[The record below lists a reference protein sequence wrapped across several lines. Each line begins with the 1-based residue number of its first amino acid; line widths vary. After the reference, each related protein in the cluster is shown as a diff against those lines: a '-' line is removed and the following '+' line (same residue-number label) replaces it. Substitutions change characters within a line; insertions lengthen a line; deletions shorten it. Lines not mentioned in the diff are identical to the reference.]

1 MKIRH
6 KNNIDETL
14 AKVKKHLKD
23 DMIISIEPVGKGA
36 TTLQK
41 RYYWAVIISEIEKG
55 ENGELINELMESRLS
70 QLGAKRTNYIHEYL
84 KQMFAPIKDEQVVG
98 LSSMSTIEIENY
110 MSKCRQYASVA
121 LSIYIPLPN
130 ESGYIF

>member
-6 KNNIDETL
+6 KSNVDETL
-14 AKVKKHLKD
+14 EKIKNHLKD
-23 DMIISIEPVGKGA
+23 DMIISIEPAGKGA

-41 RYYWAVIISEIEKG
+41 RYYWAVIINEIDKG
-55 ENGELINELMESRLS
+55 ENGEIINELMEGRLN

-84 KQMFAPIKDEQVVG
+84 KQMFDEQVVG
-98 LSSMSTIEIENY
+98 LSSMSTVEIEAY
-110 MSKCRQYASVA
+110 MSKCRQYASVS